1 MTQVLVARH
10 GETDWNREGRWQGHG
25 GPGLND
31 HGRAQARALAER
43 LRPVAVQ
50 ALYTS
55 DLDRARQTAEI
66 VAAAIGIDPV
76 LEPGLREV
84 DNGDWRG
91 LTREQVHERNPEGY
105 QRWLEGGSGWAGGE
119 TYQDMHAR
127 VVATLERLA
136 AAHPGG
142 SILLVAHGGTVRTV
156 VAHAVGLTT
165 HDRRHIDGA
174 ANCSLTTVEHTAEAV
189 RLLGFN
195 DVGHLLG

>member
-1 MTQVLVARH
+1 MTQVFVARH

-31 HGRAQARALAER
+31 HGRGQAHALAQR
-43 LRPVAVQ
+43 LRSAQ
-50 ALYTS
+50 LEALYTS

-66 VAAAIGIDPV
+66 VAAAIGLEPV
-76 LEPGLREV
+76 PEPGLREV

-91 LTREQVHERNPEGY
+91 LTREQVRDRNPQGY

-119 TYQDMHAR
+119 TYEDMHAR

-136 AAHPGG
+136 AAHPEGR
-142 SILLVAHGGTVRTV
+142 ILLVAHGGTVRAA
-156 VAHAVGLTT
+156 VAHAVGLQS
-165 HDRRHIDGA
+165 HDRRHINGA
-174 ANCSLTTVEHTAEAV
+174 ANCSLTSIEHTGEGA